1 MSQSK
6 NTITFNK
13 KAAQANAAQ
22 RVTAE
27 IQLRIS
33 ELANRRED
41 WEVNEYDRS
50 NQSLYSLISECLGL
64 YLDLT
69 TGDDLKAK
77 KEVSQLMTK

>member
-6 NTITFNK
+6 NTIAFNK
-13 KAAQANAAQ
+13 NEAKTNVVQ
-22 RVTAE
+22 RVSAE
-27 IQLRIS
+27 IQLRIA
-33 ELANRRED
+33 ELANRREN